1 VKIVIIID
9 TKICRKTTMIMD
21 FLQIL
26 VSIIT
31 IVLGLYFDNI
41 ILRYYVCC
49 EVMLCLY
56 FVRVVYV
63 S

>member
-1 VKIVIIID
+1 
-9 TKICRKTTMIMD
+9 MD